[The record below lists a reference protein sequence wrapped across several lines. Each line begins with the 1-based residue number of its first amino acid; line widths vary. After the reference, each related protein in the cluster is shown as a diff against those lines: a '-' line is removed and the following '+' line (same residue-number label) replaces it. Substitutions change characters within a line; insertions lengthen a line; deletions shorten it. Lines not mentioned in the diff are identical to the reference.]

1 MELNEIT
8 PSNDIVI
15 VDREAFYKMKQL
27 ACKNEEDIHE
37 EAEKLYVSWINMG
50 GMELKFRINNVSEFV
65 GHEVISEL
73 NYNRFHS
80 GMKFPDEVKY
90 RIAEAIT
97 DHVRRHFSNFRK
109 ECFELHRTLSNSE
122 YRKHTVHKVYLIAC
136 WALSV
141 IGLLA
146 WIVFLMW
153 NK

>member
-8 PSNDIVI
+8 PSNDIII

-27 ACKNEEDIHE
+27 ACKNEEDIHK
-37 EAEKLYVSWINMG
+37 EAKEMYLSWINMG
-50 GMELKFRINNVSEFV
+50 GMELKFRISDVSDFV
-65 GHEVISEL
+65 GHGVISEL
-73 NYNRFHS
+73 NYDIFRS

-90 RIAEAIT
+90 RIAEDIT
-97 DHVRRHFSNFRK
+97 KHVNHHFSNIRK
-109 ECFELHRTLSNSE
+109 DCFEFHRTLSNSE
-122 YRKHTVHKVYLIAC
+122 YRKHTVHKVYLITC